1 MHRFV
6 IFIMGGAIIAM
17 ALAVISLSAVAVMA
31 QTMALLSQC
40 LLALGMI
47 GVGVIVASSVA
58 LRNRVIQVYLARRLL
73 GTEADRVLAEQQPD
87 RVEALPETF
96 PRNHVLPSRGRLCR
110 RHWLRVQT
118 PSLALPVA
126 ARHAPQAGA
135 STKRIED
142 ETRDPDSVDADH
154 VGRLR

>member
-6 IFIMGGAIIAM
+6 IFIMGAAIVAL
-17 ALAVISLSAVAVMA
+17 ALAVVSLSAVAVMA

-47 GVGVIVASSVA
+47 GVGLIVASSVT

-73 GTEADRVLAEQQPD
+73 GTETDHVLAEQRPD

-96 PRNHVLPSRGRLCR
+96 PRNQVLLPAERASIQTTRLQAPR
-110 RHWLRVQT
+110 RSATV
-118 PSLALPVA
+118 ALPVPPA
-126 ARHAPQAGA
+126 MPHGWGFDE
-135 STKRIED
+135 ED
-142 ETRDPDSVDADH
+142 
-154 VGRLR
+154 